1 MSSQEEKK
9 SKVILLPVEVDE
21 EGKVRI
27 TLLEEIFKEPLKAY
41 EEKITIRRKLPEVD
55 ISSCP
60 TITDTSTKEER
71 LRALTC
77 QFLNEYLKLMKEK
90 KEKEGE
96 GKHD

>member
-41 EEKITIRRKLPEVD
+41 EEKITIRRKLPELPEVD

-60 TITDTSTKEER
+60 TITDTSTKEEK
-71 LRALTC
+71 LQSLVC
-77 QFLNEYLKLMKEK
+77 QYLKIIKE
-90 KEKEGE
+90 E

>member
-1 MSSQEEKK
+1 MSSSQEGKTN
-9 SKVILLPVEVDE
+9 KVVLLPVEVDE

-60 TITDTSTKEER
+60 TITDTSTKEEK
-71 LRALTC
+71 LKALVC
-77 QFLNEYLKLMKEK
+77 QYLKIIKE
-90 KEKEGE
+90 EA
-96 GKHD
+96 KHD